1 MRLTVRRGFTL
12 IELLVVIMIIGIL
25 VSLLFPAFL
34 AIRNSARST
43 QCQNNLRQLGLAMM
57 NKASN
62 QPNGLYCSGAFD
74 SKRDGAVELFSWVAD
89 VNSQNTI
96 AGNLLCP
103 SSPCFGS
110 EKLNDL
116 LAKNTSNASQT
127 PPGRNVGSA
136 KYLQDTWGATQDP
149 ARTAWVRENLT
160 EKGFNTNYASSW
172 HMVRSAPGMVN
183 GVTVGSQKDFLNTAG
198 PLSMGVLDAA
208 VIPSNTIP
216 MLGCGDKGDSAE
228 ATLVTTL
235 STRLKLTQ
243 GVVLAESFND
253 GPSYYNSGA
262 GKISPVPTGTPIEWL
277 SPAALPK
284 EGDIV
289 LDESVYTGSASIPLV
304 LQDTRDWRAYHSSY
318 LNLLFADGSVRRLFD
333 ANGDGYINPGFGI
346 PNASDP
352 EIFGY
357 TDPRCEVNPWE
368 MFTGTYISQG
378 FGRKAFE

>member
-1 MRLTVRRGFTL
+1 
-12 IELLVVIMIIGIL
+12 MIIGIL
-25 VSLLFPAFL
+25 VSMLFPAFL
-34 AIRNSARST
+34 AIRNSARSA

-89 VNSQNTI
+89 AHSQNTV

-136 KYLQDTWGATQDP
+136 KYIQDTWGSTQDP
-149 ARTAWVRENLT
+149 ARTAWVRDNLV
-160 EKGFNTNYASSW
+160 EKGYNTNYASSW
-172 HMVRSAPGMVN
+172 HMVRSAPGIAN
-183 GVTVGSQKDFLNTAG
+183 GLTVGSLKDFLNTAG

-216 MLGCGDKGDSAE
+216 ILGCADKGDSAE

-243 GVVLAESFND
+243 GVVLAETAND
-253 GPSYYNSGA
+253 GPSYYNSST
-262 GKISPVPTGTPIEWL
+262 GKIAPVPTGTPIEWL
-277 SPAALPK
+277 SPNALPK
-284 EGDIV
+284 EGDVV
-289 LDESVYTGSASIPLV
+289 LDESVYTGSSAIPLV
-304 LQDTRDWRAYHSSY
+304 LQDTRDWRAYHSGY
-318 LNLLFADGSVRRLFD
+318 LNLSFADGSVRRIFD

-368 MFTGTYISQG
+368 MFTGTFLSQG